1 MQHNY
6 VTDIK
11 QIENEDPNPK
21 AEDASGGMEEI
32 QSVKVTKMNNK
43 KDEEDNS
50 SKEAENGKKEN
61 NQDLDNRESLIFS
74 TESVFKFQKET
85 TV

>member
-1 MQHNY
+1 ML
-6 VTDIK
+6 
-11 QIENEDPNPK
+11 P
-21 AEDASGGMEEI
+21 EEWKKYR
-32 QSVKVTKMNNK
+32 VLRLLKFDNK
-43 KDEEDNS
+43 KEEEDNS

-61 NQDLDNRESLIFS
+61 NQDLDNRESLIYS